1 MLKVQ
6 PTLLQVFSPREMMM
20 VYLPEVKH
28 VLINALIE
36 DERVVSI
43 VSIHP
48 RFLCKTEITTT
59 SIFSWFVACVACEV
73 TWMYRLFSIL
83 FKPICAP
90 LIPTWWLTFTQ
101 CYNKS
106 QYLTSNWLQALF
118 LKKKFQVSIILE
130 CCNYVS
136 YMLQLIWTNTSIT
149 RKVLIVNNV
158 NMNLWIDLHFLI
170 RHLLNIHE

>member
-36 DERVVSI
+36 DERVVSS

-59 SIFSWFVACVACEV
+59 SIFSWFVACEV
-73 TWMYRLFSIL
+73 TWMYTLFSIL

-90 LIPTWWLTFTQ
+90 LIPTRWLTFTQ

-118 LKKKFQVSIILE
+118 FKKKFQVSIILE
-130 CCNYVS
+130 CFNYVS
-136 YMLQLIWTNTSIT
+136 FMLQLIWTSTSIT

>member
-43 VSIHP
+43 VSIHL

-59 SIFSWFVACVACEV
+59 SICS
-73 TWMYRLFSIL
+73 
-83 FKPICAP
+83 
-90 LIPTWWLTFTQ
+90 
-101 CYNKS
+101 
-106 QYLTSNWLQALF
+106 
-118 LKKKFQVSIILE
+118 
-130 CCNYVS
+130 
-136 YMLQLIWTNTSIT
+136 
-149 RKVLIVNNV
+149 
-158 NMNLWIDLHFLI
+158 
-170 RHLLNIHE
+170 

>member
-59 SIFSWFVACVACEV
+59 SICTVVDLLLVKLHECIDCLVSCLNQFV
-73 TWMYRLFSIL
+73 
-83 FKPICAP
+83 P
-90 LIPTWWLTFTQ
+90 L
-101 CYNKS
+101 
-106 QYLTSNWLQALF
+106 
-118 LKKKFQVSIILE
+118 
-130 CCNYVS
+130 
-136 YMLQLIWTNTSIT
+136 
-149 RKVLIVNNV
+149 
-158 NMNLWIDLHFLI
+158 
-170 RHLLNIHE
+170 

>member
-36 DERVVSI
+36 DERVVSS

-59 SIFSWFVACVACEV
+59 TCPQAFLVDLLLVKLHECIDCLVS
-73 TWMYRLFSIL
+73 RLNQLVPFN
-83 FKPICAP
+83 
-90 LIPTWWLTFTQ
+90 T
-101 CYNKS
+101 
-106 QYLTSNWLQALF
+106 YLMVDLYSVLQ
-118 LKKKFQVSIILE
+118 
-130 CCNYVS
+130 
-136 YMLQLIWTNTSIT
+136 
-149 RKVLIVNNV
+149 
-158 NMNLWIDLHFLI
+158 
-170 RHLLNIHE
+170 

>member
-1 MLKVQ
+1 MKISQINLSRCNSTCWKYSPHCFKYFHQGKWWWFICRKWNMCLSMHSLKM
-6 PTLLQVFSPREMMM
+6 RE
-20 VYLPEVKH
+20 LWA
-28 VLINALIE
+28 VL
-36 DERVVSI
+36 
-43 VSIHP
+43 SIHP

-59 SIFSWFVACVACEV
+59 SICSWFVACEV

-90 LIPTWWLTFTQ
+90 LIPTRWLTFTQ

-118 LKKKFQVSIILE
+118 FKKKFQVSIILE

-136 YMLQLIWTNTSIT
+136 YGTCFNWFEQ
-149 RKVLIVNNV
+149 VPV
-158 NMNLWIDLHFLI
+158 
-170 RHLLNIHE
+170 